1 MLCLVATPIGNLK
14 DISFRAIEILKEAD
28 EIVCESTDKAKI
40 LLNHYQ
46 IKKSLIHLD
55 DKNQLQIIPQ
65 VLQKLKSGKKI
76 ALISDAGTPTLSDP
90 GQFLV
95 AQAIKENIKIIPI
108 PGPSAILTAL
118 ISSGLPTSPFLFYGF
133 LPKRKSEKLKLFQ
146 EISTLKLN
154 KKTPTFIFFES
165 PLRIRETLQI
175 LNQNFPKTQLS
186 IGREMTKVYE
196 EFLRGKI
203 NEVLKLLMAKKQIK
217 GEITVV
223 INF

>member
-1 MLCLVATPIGNLK
+1 MLYLVATPIGNLQ
-14 DISFRAIEILKEAD
+14 DITFRAVEILKEAD

-46 IKKSLIHLD
+46 IKKTLIHLD

-95 AQAIKENIKIIPI
+95 AQAIKENIKITPV
-108 PGPSAILTAL
+108 PGPSAVLTAL
-118 ISSGLPTSPFLFYGF
+118 VSSGLSTSPFIFYGF
-133 LPKRKSEKLKLFQ
+133 LPKSKSEKLKLFQ
-146 EISTLKLN
+146 EISTLKIN

-165 PLRIRETLQI
+165 PLRIKETLQI

-196 EFLRGKI
+196 EFIRENVG
-203 NEVLKLLMAKKQIK
+203 EVMKKLKNKKIK
-217 GEITVV
+217 GEITLVLR
-223 INF
+223 F